1 VDIESAKGLV
11 AVLVTD
17 TDGEEILT
25 SEQSKM
31 ANVMI
36 EDSGIG
42 SDITSSLLPSKRV
55 TPIRFSP
62 PLSNPV
68 FTTRWPSDH
77 RRQGTQRYNW

>member
-42 SDITSSLLPSKRV
+42 
-55 TPIRFSP
+55 
-62 PLSNPV
+62 
-68 FTTRWPSDH
+68 
-77 RRQGTQRYNW
+77 QRYNLIIVTIEKGNADKIFTPSFESRIHHPVAL